1 MNHSFFLPGTHLKDD
16 RSSPAAAACVGMP
29 WWSSS
34 PAPGAI
40 STIPWGCPQMPVHS
54 ESSPNHYD
62 LVPKIGWIMPK
73 NVVCLAV
80 AKWSFH
86 RWKFRG
92 ACAFKDLSVWRVFK
106 LGWPVTTQDLSCRYH
121 EFWVKFRISWSL
133 VIFGNGYPGILLW
146 TACHAVFRG
155 PKSVQAEVVAV
166 PKTAG
171 ANVEMWAG

>member
-1 MNHSFFLPGTHLKDD
+1 MSLITDETDDQSLELLHILLPSSKIMNHSFFLPGTHLKDD

-80 AKWSFH
+80 AK
-86 RWKFRG
+86 
-92 ACAFKDLSVWRVFK
+92 
-106 LGWPVTTQDLSCRYH
+106 
-121 EFWVKFRISWSL
+121 
-133 VIFGNGYPGILLW
+133 
-146 TACHAVFRG
+146 
-155 PKSVQAEVVAV
+155 
-166 PKTAG
+166 
-171 ANVEMWAG
+171 